1 MVAANATKAQAAS
14 NNERIIGSR
23 FSNAIDDER
32 IRQRRQKIAASFRRR
47 GFTLFGAVKH
57 LLAGWC

>member
-23 FSNAIDDER
+23 FSNAIDD
-32 IRQRRQKIAASFRRR
+32 
-47 GFTLFGAVKH
+47 
-57 LLAGWC
+57 